1 MAEQRLESKL
11 VQALD
16 AIGRRGFA
24 FAFQML
30 GNRDDAL
37 DAVQS
42 SLTSIWQGRER
53 IDPSRDLKPWFYRVL
68 RNRCIDMMRSG
79 RLRRA
84 ASLEHEPSDAGANDP
99 AQDASRA
106 EQLAQLRRE
115 LERLPEEMREI
126 IMLRDYNDLSY
137 AEIAGVLEVPKGT
150 VMSRLHR
157 ARSALRERMLASESG
172 HE

>member
-1 MAEQRLESKL
+1 MAEQRWESKL

-37 DAVQS
+37 DAVQ
-42 SLTSIWQGRER
+42 GRER
-53 IDPSRDLKPWFYRVL
+53 IDPNRDLKPWFYRVL

-79 RLRRA
+79 RLRRSA
-84 ASLEHEPSDAGANDP
+84 TLEREPSDAASSDP
-99 AQDASRA
+99 SQDASRA
-106 EQLAQLRRE
+106 EELARLRRE
-115 LERLPEEMREI
+115 LDRLPEEMQEI

-137 AEIAGVLEVPKGT
+137 AEIAEVLEVPKGT

-157 ARSALRERMLASESG
+157 ARSALRERMLASESD